1 MALTLRCAMKA
12 EPLRNFRVAA
22 GAGGFDRRLA
32 AVNILDYEYDGIG
45 EADVPRGLFQRGAF
59 VLTSFLF
66 AKNRPQL
73 VLPALR
79 ALVRDGAAAVA
90 VKTVCLAELPREAAE
105 FADQADFPVLFFDN
119 CYFEDVIVAVSA
131 QIRQHNDF
139 EALERSAAAL
149 AENGLSR
156 SDVRSLA
163 AELKLPAAPFASCC
177 CLSSNAEAEDFYA
190 RFADAERLCGGAA
203 LVLPYKGRLL
213 FTMRVLEGSPAAAAA
228 RLLARAGLPAAD
240 YFVGTGGLHT
250 EADEFDYS
258 LIESVCACERAVRL
272 GLSSAEFG
280 AMGLERLTAPLA
292 SSHWLASFCDS
303 MLKPLRE
310 FDDKHAAEL
319 LPTLR
324 AYVASEGDAAAAAAL
339 LHIHKNTVHYRLS
352 QIKTLLDAGEGFY
365 EQAALAVRCEPF
377 VHSPKS

>member
-22 GAGGFDRRLA
+22 GAGGLDRRLA

-45 EADVPRGLFQRGAF
+45 ESEVPRGLFQRGAL
-59 VLTSFLF
+59 VLASFLF

-73 VLPALR
+73 VLPALK

-90 VKTVCLAELPREAAE
+90 VKTVCMAELPREAAG
-105 FADQADFPVLFFDN
+105 FADQANFPVFFFDN

-131 QIRQHNDF
+131 QIRQHSDF

-149 AENGLSR
+149 VENGLGR

-163 AELKLPAAPFASCC
+163 AELKLPVSPFVSCC
-177 CLSSNAEAEDFYA
+177 CLSRNAEAEDLYA
-190 RFADAERLCGGAA
+190 RFADAERLCAGKA
-203 LVLPYKGRLL
+203 LVLPYRGRLL
-213 FTMRVLEGSPAAAAA
+213 FTVQVLKDSPAEAVAK
-228 RLLARAGLPAAD
+228 LLARAGLPETD
-240 YFVGTGGLHT
+240 YFIGTGGLHA
-250 EADEFDYS
+250 EAEAFDYS
-258 LIESVCACERAVRL
+258 LIESVCACDHAERL
-272 GLSSAEFG
+272 KLPLAEFKS
-280 AMGLERLTAPLA
+280 MGLERLMAPLA
-292 SSHWLASFCDS
+292 RSHWLASFCDS
-303 MLKPLRE
+303 MLEPLRE

-324 AYVASEGDAAAAAAL
+324 AYVASEGDAAAAAVL

-377 VHSPKS
+377 VHRPKN

>member
-22 GAGGFDRRLA
+22 GAGGFDRRLT

-90 VKTVCLAELPREAAE
+90 VKTVCLAELPCEAAE

-149 AENGLSR
+149 APGQHALQRITAGHSSGR
-156 SDVRSLA
+156 SCNRST
-163 AELKLPAAPFASCC
+163 C
-177 CLSSNAEAEDFYA
+177 
-190 RFADAERLCGGAA
+190 
-203 LVLPYKGRLL
+203 
-213 FTMRVLEGSPAAAAA
+213 T
-228 RLLARAGLPAAD
+228 
-240 YFVGTGGLHT
+240 T
-250 EADEFDYS
+250 
-258 LIESVCACERAVRL
+258 CA
-272 GLSSAEFG
+272 
-280 AMGLERLTAPLA
+280 T
-292 SSHWLASFCDS
+292 
-303 MLKPLRE
+303 
-310 FDDKHAAEL
+310 
-319 LPTLR
+319 
-324 AYVASEGDAAAAAAL
+324 
-339 LHIHKNTVHYRLS
+339 
-352 QIKTLLDAGEGFY
+352 
-365 EQAALAVRCEPF
+365 
-377 VHSPKS
+377 